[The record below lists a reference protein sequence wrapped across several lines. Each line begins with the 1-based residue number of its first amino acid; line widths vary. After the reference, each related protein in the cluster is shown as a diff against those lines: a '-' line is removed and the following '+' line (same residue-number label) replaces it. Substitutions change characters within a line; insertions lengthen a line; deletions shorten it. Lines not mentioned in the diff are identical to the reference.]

1 MEEDKSGV
9 DRFMNIDKFIKELI
23 GYHEQIKELKAS
35 EVHYKDLAGALQESL
50 NKYQTL
56 IDHLPQ
62 KVYLKDKNLFYL
74 FANQNYARLLGVGPQ
89 EILGKTDHD
98 FFPFETAEQYL
109 KDDRNFMEKGH
120 PEEKEERVP
129 RDGKE
134 RVEQVAKF
142 PIRNEAGEVAG
153 ILGISWDITEKK
165 EREREREEERE
176 RKSLELTRLL
186 EVRTEEWK
194 DLSEKFQSEESER
207 RRLEGKLNNLEE
219 AYRILFEN
227 TGTAVAVV
235 EDNQIVSRV
244 NSEFERFSGYS
255 RAEVEGAKNW
265 SEFIL
270 NGDPR
275 NMGETTRPPD
285 MNSLDPGVQVFTF
298 MDKQN
303 REKTVFMTAARIPD
317 TQRVMVS
324 LMDIT
329 KYKQAREEL
338 NRIMKQFMELM
349 IEMERGVKKLDG

>member
-23 GYHEQIKELKAS
+23 GYHEQIKQLKAS

-50 NKYQTL
+50 NKYQTI

-109 KDDRNFMEKGH
+109 KDDRIFMEKGH

-153 ILGISWDITEKK
+153 ILGISWDITGNK
-165 EREREREEERE
+165 EREEERE
-176 RKSLELTRLL
+176 RSSLEITRLL

-194 DLSEKFQSEESER
+194 DLSEKFQSEQAER
-207 RRLEGKLNNLEE
+207 RRLEEKLNSLEG

-235 EDNQIVSRV
+235 EDNQMVSRI

-275 NMGETTRPPD
+275 NMGEAPRPPD
-285 MNSLDPGVQVFTF
+285 MNSPGLGTQVFTF

-303 REKTVFMTAARIPD
+303 TGKTVFMTAARIPD
-317 TQRVMVS
+317 TTRVMVS

-349 IEMERGVKKLDG
+349 VEMERGVKKLDG

>member
-1 MEEDKSGV
+1 MEEEKNGV

-23 GYHEQIKELKAS
+23 GYHEQIKQLKAS

-50 NKYQTL
+50 NKYQTI

-62 KVYLKDKNLFYL
+62 KIYLKDKNLFYL

-109 KDDRNFMEKGH
+109 KDDRNFLEKGH

-153 ILGISWDITEKK
+153 ILGISWDITGNK
-165 EREREREEERE
+165 EREEERE
-176 RKSLELTRLL
+176 RRSLEITRLL
-186 EVRTEEWK
+186 DARTEEWK
-194 DLSEKFQSEESER
+194 DLSEKFQSEQAER
-207 RRLEGKLNNLEE
+207 RRLEEKLNSLEG

-235 EDNQIVSRV
+235 EDNQMVSRI
-244 NSEFERFSGYS
+244 NSEFERISGYS

-265 SEFIL
+265 NEFVQ
-270 NGDPR
+270 NGYPKK
-275 NMGETTRPPD
+275 MGEAAGSPD
-285 MNSLDPGVQVFTF
+285 LNSPDPGMQVFKF
-298 MDKQN
+298 VDKQN
-303 REKTVFMTAARIPD
+303 KEKTVSLTAARIPD
-317 TQRVMVS
+317 TNRVLIS
-324 LMDIT
+324 LVDIT
-329 KYKQAREEL
+329 KYKQTREEL

-349 IEMERGVKKLDG
+349 VEMERGVKNLDG

>member
-9 DRFMNIDKFIKELI
+9 DKFMNIDKFITELI
-23 GYHEQIKELKAS
+23 GYHEQIRQLKAS
-35 EVHYKDLAGALQESL
+35 EVHYKDLAGTLQESL
-50 NKYQTL
+50 NKYQAV

-62 KVYLKDKNLFYL
+62 KVFLKDKNLFYL
-74 FANQNYARLLGVGPQ
+74 FANESYARSLGVDPQ
-89 EILGKTDHD
+89 KIPGKTDHD

-109 KDDRNFMEKGH
+109 NDDRKFMEKGH
-120 PEEKEERVP
+120 PEEKEEKVP

-142 PIRNEAGEVAG
+142 PVRNEAGEVVG

-165 EREREREEERE
+165 EREEELERR
-176 RKSLELTRLL
+176 SMELTRLL
-186 EVRTEEWK
+186 AARTDEWK
-194 DLSEKFQSEESER
+194 GICEKFQSEQAER
-207 RRLEGKLNNLEE
+207 LRLEERLNSLEGY
-219 AYRILFEN
+219 YRILFEN

-265 SEFIL
+265 SEFIH

-275 NMGETTRPPD
+275 NLGEAARPPD
-285 MNSLDPGVQVFTF
+285 MNSPDPGMQVVTF

-317 TQRVMVS
+317 TNRVLIS
-324 LMDIT
+324 LVDIT
-329 KYKQAREEL
+329 KYKQTREEL
-338 NRIMKQFMELM
+338 NRILKQFMELM
-349 IEMERGVKKLDG
+349 VEMERGVKNLDG